1 VSSLDFFYNL
11 SIVDIEASDMNLV
24 SNNLVDLAE
33 NLKRL
38 GISPTKQRIAIGE
51 VIFSRNQHISA
62 EQILEKAQKAD
73 ASVSKATVYNTLNLF
88 VEKKIVRELII
99 DRSKVFYDPNTDF
112 HHHIYNV
119 DTGEIRDISA
129 ESLSVTGLPDLP
141 IGVQLEGADVVIR
154 VRSKP
159 VESAVSV

>member
-1 VSSLDFFYNL
+1 
-11 SIVDIEASDMNLV
+11 MNLV

-33 NLKRL
+33 NLRGL

-129 ESLSVTGLPDLP
+129 ESISVTGLPDLP
-141 IGVQLEGADVVIR
+141 SGVQLEGADVVIR

>member
-1 VSSLDFFYNL
+1 MIGFF
-11 SIVDIEASDMNLV
+11 DMNLV
-24 SNNLVDLAE
+24 NNNLVNLAE
-33 NLKRL
+33 NLRRL

-62 EQILEKAQKAD
+62 EQILEKAKEAD

-99 DRSKVFYDPNTDF
+99 DRSKIFYDPNTDF

-129 ESLSVTGLPDLP
+129 DSLSVTGLPELP
-141 IGVQLEGADVVIR
+141 SGVQLEGADVVIR
-154 VRSKP
+154 VRSKT
-159 VESAVSV
+159 VKSAVSV

>member
-1 VSSLDFFYNL
+1 
-11 SIVDIEASDMNLV
+11 MNLV

-33 NLKRL
+33 NLRGL

-62 EQILEKAQKAD
+62 EQILEKAQEAD

-99 DRSKVFYDPNTDF
+99 DRAKVFYDPNTDF

-129 ESLSVTGLPDLP
+129 ESISVTGLPDLP